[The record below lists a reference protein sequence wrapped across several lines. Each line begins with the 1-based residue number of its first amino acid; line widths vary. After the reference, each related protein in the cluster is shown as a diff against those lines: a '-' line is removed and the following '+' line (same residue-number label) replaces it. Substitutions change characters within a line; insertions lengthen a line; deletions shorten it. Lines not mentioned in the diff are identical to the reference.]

1 MFEDNEREEELR
13 KLRDEIDGLKESL
26 KSLSN
31 NLTGL
36 GERLPVEPPDAPV
49 ETSEEPEAVP
59 EEAEKGP
66 EEDYTVEVKRS
77 PERSRRWEEEDEDRP
92 YRRYYDQEQR
102 DYFDD
107 FGDRLGDYIESFVE
121 SVMEGVTSELESS
134 IFIHPRMKKRK
145 SKSKRYGK
153 VDAKKAADV
162 MSALGNEYR
171 VRILDA
177 LDSGGL
183 YASDLQEKLEE
194 ISPSTLSSHL
204 DILEGAGLIK
214 QEKRRGRYLITISGR
229 LAVRMAF
236 QISNRSKNA
245 FVDE

>member
-1 MFEDNEREEELR
+1 MYEDNEREEELR
-13 KLRDEIDGLKESL
+13 KLRNEIEGLKESL

-36 GERLPVEPPDAPV
+36 GERLPEEPPDELAESP
-49 ETSEEPEAVP
+49 EEPEAVS
-59 EEAEKGP
+59 EETEKEP

-77 PERSRRWEEEDEDRP
+77 PERSRRWEEREEKP
-92 YRRYYDQEQR
+92 YRRYYDREQR

-183 YASDLQEKLEE
+183 YASDLQDKLEE

-204 DILEGAGLIK
+204 DILEAAGLIK

-236 QISNRSKNA
+236 QISNRSKNS